1 MLFGNGS
8 AFVSVHMS
16 GIDSGIRPRSGEIW
30 RRAMG
35 SGEFDGGSSVTW
47 KITHSDGDSGSGN
60 QHGARG
66 KDKHPKGPNGTFVV
80 EVTGH
85 PPIFAPTRNT
95 IVRVAWG
102 DSVQSTPAA
111 ATAAKTAK
119 SKTRRAKKG

>member
-1 MLFGNGS
+1 
-8 AFVSVHMS
+8 
-16 GIDSGIRPRSGEIW
+16 
-30 RRAMG
+30 MG
-35 SGEFDGGSSVTW
+35 SGEFDSGSSVTW
-47 KITHSDGDSGSGN
+47 RINHSDGDSGNGN
-60 QHGARG
+60 QHGAHG

-102 DSVQSTPAA
+102 DSVQSMPAA

>member
-1 MLFGNGS
+1 
-8 AFVSVHMS
+8 
-16 GIDSGIRPRSGEIW
+16 
-30 RRAMG
+30 MG

-85 PPIFAPTRNT
+85 PPIFASTKNT
-95 IVRVAWG
+95 KIRGAWG
-102 DSVQSTPAA
+102 DSVQRA
-111 ATAAKTAK
+111 ATTATPAKTAK
-119 SKTRRAKKG
+119 PKTRRAKG

>member
-1 MLFGNGS
+1 
-8 AFVSVHMS
+8 
-16 GIDSGIRPRSGEIW
+16 
-30 RRAMG
+30 MG

-60 QHGARG
+60 QYGASG
-66 KDKHPKGPNGTFVV
+66 KDKHPKGPNGMFVV

-85 PPIFAPTRNT
+85 PPIFAPTRGT

-102 DSVQSTPAA
+102 DSAQSVPAA